1 MVHRIAPPPEIE
13 GLTWVRALGS
23 GGFADVHLYRQFLP
37 ARDVA
42 VKVVRDPTESGSVDE
57 MHREAELASVA
68 FQDLRSLH
76 EQMRALDYRRR
87 RSSRFFEWR
96 GELYRRGDSD
106 DRRSG

>member
-42 VKVVRDPTESGSVDE
+42 VKVVRDPTESGSVVLPTPSPPSK
-57 MHREAELASVA
+57 MRKRPGRSAASRVGGA
-68 FQDLRSLH
+68 GAWLTQP
-76 EQMRALDYRRR
+76 A
-87 RSSRFFEWR
+87 
-96 GELYRRGDSD
+96 
-106 DRRSG
+106 